1 MANEHFSFLDA
12 SLRPDYPF
20 ACIVPFLAAMRKF
33 QLSKQA
39 GWQPN
44 AAGLDRRRSFCL
56 LLCFQRGKLYVYT
69 AIIKQYM
76 GIGLTQQASLYDC
89 RGDSR
94 IARRQRPRPAN
105 APRRIRKTDRVL
117 PGRS

>member
-20 ACIVPFLAAMRKF
+20 ACIVPFFAAMRKF

-69 AIIKQYM
+69 AIIKQY
-76 GIGLTQQASLYDC
+76 IINLPFFKNSLQHFAEQRKASEL
-89 RGDSR
+89 GS
-94 IARRQRPRPAN
+94 
-105 APRRIRKTDRVL
+105 L
-117 PGRS
+117 